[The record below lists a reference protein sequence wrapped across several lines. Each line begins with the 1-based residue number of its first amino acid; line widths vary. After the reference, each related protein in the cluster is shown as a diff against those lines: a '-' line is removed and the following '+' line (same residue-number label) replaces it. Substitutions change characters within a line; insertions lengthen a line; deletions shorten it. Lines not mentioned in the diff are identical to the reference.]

1 MYKPSIYL
9 VITYFSTY
17 LPMYMT
23 YIFPTELVTKVKPNI
38 NSVEVHPQLS
48 NNGHPVENE
57 KIRVLKILMLW
68 SLYLTFDNE
77 WLWMMSIIVFFF
89 WV

>member
-1 MYKPSIYL
+1 MYKAAIYL

-17 LPMYMT
+17 LPMCET
-23 YIFPTELVTKVKPNI
+23 YIFPRELVAEVKPNI

-57 KIRVLKILMLW
+57 KIRV
-68 SLYLTFDNE
+68 
-77 WLWMMSIIVFFF
+77 
-89 WV
+89 